1 MHTVIL
7 KIHLFIVQISLYNVL
22 YKNIVYYKDTAASR
36 PRGPFGGDVFM
47 LYRIWPLLKEVY
59 HYEKHLIL
67 FSNTALIVMGLL
79 WLVHLPLLSRILA
92 VADFTDRHRR
102 RGETDA
108 QIAAALR
115 ERAGHAFDPQCV
127 EVMCGMLTEKM

>member
-47 LYRIWPLLKEVY
+47 LYRIWPLLKEAY
-59 HYEKHLIL
+59 HYEKHLIM
-67 FSNTALIVMGLL
+67 FALIVMGLL
-79 WLVHLPLLSRILA
+79 RSRPWWSCWKA
-92 VADFTDRHRR
+92 
-102 RGETDA
+102 
-108 QIAAALR
+108 
-115 ERAGHAFDPQCV
+115 ER
-127 EVMCGMLTEKM
+127 